1 MCSST
6 ARTVL
11 LLCVAAGRVIVAGGA
26 PPLRGAVEPINASAE
41 HAVPSQPQPSADAAD
56 SASSIKEA
64 ERTNRSGAGAEEPA
78 SPLPAVGE
86 DFEYV
91 DLPESY
97 NASQDGDLTGQDCAQ
112 HPNSHNCALYR
123 MCRHRRYCVVNGYLI
138 VPGRS
143 MPGMEAIN
151 SHTAGHWDFLWG
163 AARSQCGSD
172 SCVLITNPV
181 GHRTQDQLH
190 IHFRHYN
197 GGGAA
202 LKGRL
207 ERAVCGKRGWRHFS
221 ECGSAKARL
230 FSGMPGV
237 FSTVAH
243 AYGGGSLANVG
254 ITVWF
259 THRCGGR
266 QKTIVLATTHCSI
279 EHTISAR

>member
-1 MCSST
+1 MRFST
-6 ARTVL
+6 AQTVL
-11 LLCVAAGRVIVAGGA
+11 LLCLAAGRAVAAGGA
-26 PPLRGAVEPINASAE
+26 PPLRGTVEPINASAGY
-41 HAVPSQPQPSADAAD
+41 AVPSQPRPGADAAD
-56 SASSIKEA
+56 AASSIKEA
-64 ERTNRSGAGAEEPA
+64 EQANRSGTGAEEPA
-78 SPLPAVGE
+78 SPLPAAGE

-123 MCRHRRYCVVNGYLI
+123 LCRHRRYCVVNGYMI
-138 VPGRS
+138 VPGHS
-143 MPGMEAIN
+143 LPGMEAIN
-151 SHTAGHWDFLWG
+151 GHTAGHWDFLWG

-181 GHRTQDQLH
+181 GHRTQDQMH

-197 GGGAA
+197 GAGAA

-259 THRCGGR
+259 THRCGGG